1 MKKIILQM
9 LLVIASAGFA
19 NAQTVITG
27 KVIDAEGKPLDVVSI
42 AVKEVPTA
50 GTFTNADGNYT
61 LNVPLGGSILV
72 FSYLGYVTQEVTIGS
87 RSIINVTL
95 ESDATTL
102 ETSIVVAYGTV
113 KSKESFTGSVSV
125 VKGDDIQKRSVSSVT
140 KALEGVSAGVITT
153 SGGGQPGSD
162 AKILIR
168 GIGSINSS
176 TNPLFVVDGIPF
188 DGSFS
193 SINQNDIESMSILK
207 DAAATSLYGSRANNG
222 VILITTKKGTKGR
235 TNINYKGSI
244 GISSP
249 SLKRYDGISQNQTV
263 EMIYEAYKNYYQYE
277 GGRSVVD
284 AKSLAANELSS
295 YFGGEYYNPFRKYTW
310 QTLIDPATGK
320 VKPDAVSVWN
330 DNWMDEIT
338 ENNALRQEHLLS
350 ISGGSESTSH
360 LISLGYLDEEGVLKT
375 TKFTR
380 FSIRANIDHQAKDW
394 LKAGANLSY
403 AYTKSN
409 AHSSGDAGGT
419 SLLNVWYTAQFMTP
433 IYPVYL
439 KNKDGNNVFDK
450 DGNILFD
457 YGDGTYTN
465 EAGYSNDRARDA
477 GWNAVGDLFNDKYTD
492 NRDNVGIRSYI
503 ELGSDKESAGIL
515 KGLKLKINFGG
526 DLSNSE
532 VMDYSKTSAPGGS
545 LYKDNYRDFSY
556 TLNQLLTWSRTF
568 GKHSIDFLA
577 GHEYYD
583 WRGSYLMAERSQLI
597 DGIYELAPGVN
608 LTGGTSYTDVDRI
621 ESYLTRINY
630 GFDDRYYLSASWR
643 TDGSSRFHK
652 DHRWGQFWSVGASWK
667 ISDEKFMK
675 NIEFVDNLSLKASYG
690 LIGNKSLMDGT
701 SHVYYAWQSL
711 SYIMANADQMG
722 VLISTLENPNVSW
735 EESKELNIGISAS
748 LFKRIVNLEL
758 EFYNRNTTK
767 MLIKAR
773 MPTST
778 GFTYYNTNMGSMNN
792 KGIEAVI
799 NVRIFN
805 KENFKWNTTLSLA
818 HNKNKVTDIADPQTG
833 TTVIETGKEIYTYY
847 LPKSAG
853 VDPAT
858 GAPLYWAYKKQ
869 TDANGVEMR
878 DANKHPIP
886 VPGSDYIT
894 SDSNL
899 ANTCRYYFGSRQ
911 PKLTGAFTSDFII
924 FKNFDISFLTTFST
938 GGKIYNSQFASIMQP
953 RLHLKE
959 AFFSNQTLRRWQKP
973 GDITDVPRLEVEPSA
988 LVTDRFLINA
998 SYFAVKN
1005 ITVGYTLP
1013 EKIVKKIDIKSL
1025 RIFCTL
1031 DNFIMFNYL
1040 NGMDPQYNFTG
1051 STSYTYT
1058 PIRSFSIGLDINF

>member
-1 MKKIILQM
+1 MKKILSIAFLT
-9 LLVIASAGFA
+9 LLSMGVMSG
-19 NAQTVITG
+19 QTKVTG
-27 KVIDAEGKPLDVVSI
+27 KVTDLNTNDPVSYASV
-42 AVKEVPTA
+42 AVKGYATA
-50 GTFTNADGNYT
+50 GTFTDDNGNYT
-61 LNVPLGGSILV
+61 INMPEGSTTLV
-72 FSYLGYVTQEVTIGS
+72 FSFVGYKTQEVVVNN
-87 RSIINVTL
+87 RSIIDVSL
-95 ESDATTL
+95 ESDVAQI
-102 ETSIVVAYGTV
+102 EESIVVAYGTV

-125 VKGDDIQKRSVSSVT
+125 VKGEDIQKRSVSSVT
-140 KALEGVSAGVITT
+140 KALEGVAAGVITT

-162 AKILIR
+162 ARILIR

-244 GISSP
+244 GISSR
-249 SLKRYDGISQNQTV
+249 SLKRYDGISQKETV
-263 EMIYEAYKNYYQYE
+263 EMIYEAYKNYYMYD
-277 GGRSVVD
+277 GGRSVAD
-284 AKSLAANELSS
+284 AKSLASNELSG

-320 VKPDAVSVWN
+320 VKPDAVSAWN

-338 ENNALRQEHLLS
+338 ENNALRQEHVISL
-350 ISGGSESTSH
+350 SGGSENTSH
-360 LISLGYLDEEGVLKT
+360 LISLGYLDEQGVLRT

-380 FSIRANIDHQAKDW
+380 FSVRANIDHQAKDW

-403 AYTKSN
+403 AYTKTN
-409 AHSSGDAGGT
+409 AHGSGSSQT
-419 SLLNVWYTAQFMTP
+419 SIANVWNTAQFMN
-433 IYPVYL
+433 PVYPLYL
-439 KNKDGNNVFDK
+439 KDKYGNNVFDK

-457 YGDGTYTN
+457 YGNGKYTN
-465 EAGYSNDRARDA
+465 EDGYSNDRSRDA
-477 GWNAVGDLFNDKYTD
+477 GWNAVGDLFNDKYTN
-492 NRDNVGIRSYI
+492 NRDNIGIRSYI
-503 ELGSDKESAGIL
+503 EFGSDKESAGIFR
-515 KGLKLKINFGG
+515 GLKLKINFGG
-526 DLSNSE
+526 DLTNSAL
-532 VMDYSKTSAPGGS
+532 MDYAKTGAPGGYI
-545 LYKDNYRDFSY
+545 YKDNYRDFSY

-568 GKHSIDFLA
+568 GKHSVDFLA

-583 WRGSYLMAERSQLI
+583 WRGSYLAAERTQLI

-608 LTGGTSYTDVDRI
+608 LTGGTSSTDVDRI

-643 TDGSSRFHK
+643 IDGSSRFHK
-652 DHRWGQFWSVGASWK
+652 DHRWGQFWSLGASWK

-675 NIEFVDNLSLKASYG
+675 NIEFVNNLSLKASYG
-690 LIGNKSLMDGT
+690 LIGNQNLST
-701 SHVYYAWQSL
+701 YYAWQSF
-711 SYIMANADQMG
+711 YDITMANADQQG
-722 VLISTLENPNVSW
+722 ALISTLENPNVSW
-735 EESKELNIGISAS
+735 EESKEFNIGISAS
-748 LFKRIVNLEL
+748 LFNRIVNLEF

-767 MLIKAR
+767 MLMQAR

-799 NVRIFN
+799 NVKIFN
-805 KENFKWNTTLSLA
+805 KENFKWNTTLSLS
-818 HNKNKVTDIADPQTG
+818 HNKNKVTDIPDPQTG
-833 TTVIETGKEIYTYY
+833 MTVIEEGKEIYTYY

-858 GAPLYWAYKKQ
+858 GALLYWAYKKKEE
-869 TDANGVEMR
+869 NGVELR

-886 VPGSDYIT
+886 IPGSDYIT
-894 SDSNL
+894 SDRDL
-899 ANTCRYYFGSRQ
+899 ANTCKYYFGSRQ
-911 PKLTGAFTSDFII
+911 PKLTGAFSSDFVI
-924 FKNFDISFLTTFST
+924 FKNFDVSFLTTFSI
-938 GGKIYNSQFASIMQP
+938 GGKIYENRFASIMQP
-953 RLHLKE
+953 RLHLSE

-988 LVTDRFLINA
+988 LATDRFLINA

-1005 ITVGYTLP
+1005 VTVGYTLP
-1013 EKIVKKIDIKSL
+1013 EKITKKIDIKSL
-1025 RIFCTL
+1025 RVFCTL

-1051 STSYTYT
+1051 STAYTYAPT
-1058 PIRSFSIGLDINF
+1058 RSFSIGLDINF